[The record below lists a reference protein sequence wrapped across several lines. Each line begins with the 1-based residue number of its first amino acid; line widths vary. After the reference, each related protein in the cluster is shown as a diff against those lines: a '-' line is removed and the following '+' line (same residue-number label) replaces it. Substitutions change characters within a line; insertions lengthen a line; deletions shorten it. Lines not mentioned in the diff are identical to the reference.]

1 MTSWGPGRQP
11 NLHSKRQFDEQITT
25 RRRENVAHGARSTP
39 CLNLV
44 SLSALTFIVYTRI
57 PIPVMLVIAIWS
69 RAWIGWWSLV
79 PIGTVLAWTAVNPRV
94 FSPPRSLDH
103 WASRSVLGETY
114 WSARKQN
121 PLPARHRVAPLVLS
135 VMSASGLP
143 FLVWGLI
150 VLDPWITAF
159 GLVVQMAGKLWFL
172 DRMALLYDDVSSTG
186 LGVH

>member
-1 MTSWGPGRQP
+1 MSV
-11 NLHSKRQFDEQITT
+11 E
-25 RRRENVAHGARSTP
+25 
-39 CLNLV
+39 
-44 SLSALTFIVYTRI
+44 SALAKVFGLRDERAWHRHANPWSVYTRI

-135 VMSASGLP
+135 VMSAAGCRS
-143 FLVWGLI
+143 WGG
-150 VLDPWITAF
+150 VAHRPRPVDHRVRSRRPNGRQTVVSRPDGTA
-159 GLVVQMAGKLWFL
+159 
-172 DRMALLYDDVSSTG
+172 
-186 LGVH
+186 